1 MQSTDNLTPNT
12 HAPQTGRVKSARRS
26 SAFLVELL
34 IVVLFFS
41 IASAVTIKLFVAA
54 HDKSVSSQ
62 ELVNAVAQ
70 SQSVAEA
77 IKATDSPEQALSL
90 LYRDKVASTGEM
102 QAEIFFDENWQV
114 VGNPSSYK
122 LTVKYSVT
130 PEGAGEMLTAE
141 IITYTQDNKLIYALN
156 ISDYILKE

>member
-1 MQSTDNLTPNT
+1 
-12 HAPQTGRVKSARRS
+12 
-26 SAFLVELL
+26 
-34 IVVLFFS
+34 
-41 IASAVTIKLFVAA
+41 
-54 HDKSVSSQ
+54 
-62 ELVNAVAQ
+62 
-70 SQSVAEA
+70 
-77 IKATDSPEQALSL
+77 
-90 LYRDKVASTGEM
+90 M

-122 LTVKYSVT
+122 LTVKYSVTVT